1 MSTQSVKGLY
11 IMVLALVE
19 HPTIMLFGTG
29 EIESN
34 RFATVR
40 QGIRGTST
48 DRPLSAH
55 LIELD
60 DDMVDLVSGD
70 CGNDRRWS

>member
-1 MSTQSVKGLY
+1 
-11 IMVLALVE
+11 MVFALVE
-19 HPTIMLFGTG
+19 HPTIMLFGTR
-29 EIESN
+29 EIEST

-40 QGIRGTST
+40 ARDQGTST

>member
-11 IMVLALVE
+11 IVVLALVE

-34 RFATVR
+34 HFATVR
-40 QGIRGTST
+40 ARDQGHI
-48 DRPLSAH
+48 
-55 LIELD
+55 
-60 DDMVDLVSGD
+60 
-70 CGNDRRWS
+70 N